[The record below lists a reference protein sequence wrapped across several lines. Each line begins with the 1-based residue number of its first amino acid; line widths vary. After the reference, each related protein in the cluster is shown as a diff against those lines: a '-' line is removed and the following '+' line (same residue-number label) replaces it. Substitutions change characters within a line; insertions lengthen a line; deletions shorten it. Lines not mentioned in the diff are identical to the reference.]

1 MTSSPATPEDPATPA
16 STATLA
22 STGRGPASPE
32 HGTAR
37 PERAASPASA
47 AERPRLGPPVRAVLS
62 ALMALASAAGVW
74 ALARAAVGTAS
85 GQRMDQLILTGAQAH
100 VGRLADYAQIAIVS
114 VSVPVVIA
122 LMAVAAVLVLLR
134 RRGDLLLPIGLVVV
148 GANVTTQVLKHLV
161 ITREALGP
169 GIDITPNSFPSGH
182 TALAATALVA
192 VVLAGGGARVVL
204 APLGA
209 AWTAAAGIGTL
220 VEGWHR
226 PSDVVG
232 AILVVSA
239 WTFLALAVDGLLAR
253 RRLARRPASPA
264 RGRRRATA
272 PSALQRTRAI
282 DMLIGVLL
290 GGVGL
295 AGLALGVLDLSGIS
309 LPLDLYDAAQQST
322 AFTATALLIA
332 GGTAIWMALV
342 LLLRTP
348 ISHRA

>member
-1 MTSSPATPEDPATPA
+1 MTTSPT
-16 STATLA
+16 
-22 STGRGPASPE
+22 SP
-32 HGTAR
+32 T
-37 PERAASPASA
+37 SPVDAGSA
-47 AERPRLGPPVRAVLS
+47 EQAPPRLAPPVRAVVSL
-62 ALMALASAAGVW
+62 LMALASAAAVW
-74 ALARAAVGTAS
+74 VLARAAVGTAS
-85 GQRMDQLILTGAQAH
+85 GQRMDQLILSGAQAH
-100 VGRLADYAQIAIVS
+100 EGRLAEYAQIAILS
-114 VSVPVVIA
+114 VSAPAVIA
-122 LMAVAAVLVLLR
+122 LLAIAAVLVLLR
-134 RRGDLLLPIGLVVV
+134 RRGDLLLPIGLVVL

-169 GIDITPNSFPSGH
+169 GIEITPNSFPSGH
-182 TALAATALVA
+182 TTLAATALVA
-192 VVLAGGGARVVL
+192 VVLASGGARVVL

-232 AILVVSA
+232 AIVVVAA

-253 RRLARRPASPA
+253 RRLARRPAVPG
-264 RGRRRATA
+264 RGRRRAATS
-272 PSALQRTRAI
+272 SALQRTRAI

-290 GGVGL
+290 GGLGL
-295 AGLALGVLDLSGIS
+295 AGLALGALDLGSLG
-309 LPLDLYDAAQQST
+309 LPLDLQDAAQQST

>member
-1 MTSSPATPEDPATPA
+1 MTTSPT
-16 STATLA
+16 
-22 STGRGPASPE
+22 SP
-32 HGTAR
+32 T
-37 PERAASPASA
+37 SPVDAGSA
-47 AERPRLGPPVRAVLS
+47 EQAPPRLAPPVRAVLS
-62 ALMALASAAGVW
+62 LLMALASAAAVW
-74 ALARAAVGTAS
+74 VLARAAVGTAS
-85 GQRMDQLILTGAQAH
+85 GQRMDQLILSGAQAH
-100 VGRLADYAQIAIVS
+100 EGRLAEYAQIAILS
-114 VSVPVVIA
+114 VSAPAVIA
-122 LMAVAAVLVLLR
+122 LLAIAAVLVLLR
-134 RRGDLLLPIGLVVV
+134 RRGDLLLPIGLVVL

-169 GIDITPNSFPSGH
+169 GIEITPNSFPSGH
-182 TALAATALVA
+182 TTLAATALVA
-192 VVLAGGGARVVL
+192 VVLASGGARVVL

-232 AILVVSA
+232 AIVVVAA

-253 RRLARRPASPA
+253 RRLARRPAAPA
-264 RGRRRATA
+264 PGRGRRRAATS
-272 PSALQRTRAI
+272 SALQRTRAI

-290 GGVGL
+290 GGLGL
-295 AGLALGVLDLSGIS
+295 AGLALGALDLGSLG
-309 LPLDLYDAAQQST
+309 LPLDLQDAAQQST